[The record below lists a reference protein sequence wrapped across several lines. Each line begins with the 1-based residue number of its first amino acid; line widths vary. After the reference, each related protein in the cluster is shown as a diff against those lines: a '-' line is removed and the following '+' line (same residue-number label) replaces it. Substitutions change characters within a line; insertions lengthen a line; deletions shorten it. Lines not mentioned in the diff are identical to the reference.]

1 MKRIVLLGP
10 PGCGKGTQSN
20 LLVKNNN
27 FIQLS
32 TGDLLREVT
41 SNKNSELGQKI
52 NKIMEMGELVP
63 DQIVINMIIEKVKK
77 FQNNNVIF
85 DGFPRNLNQAQV
97 LDESLKNISAELDHV
112 IFFDVEFE
120 ILKERIKNR
129 IEESGNE
136 SVRKDD
142 NLETLLKRI
151 EVYKASTL
159 PIVNYYDE
167 KNILNKINGM
177 EEIEK
182 VNFKILKIIS

>member
-1 MKRIVLLGP
+1 M
-10 PGCGKGTQSN
+10 
-20 LLVKNNN
+20 
-27 FIQLS
+27 
-32 TGDLLREVT
+32 
-41 SNKNSELGQKI
+41 
-52 NKIMEMGELVP
+52 
-63 DQIVINMIIEKVKK
+63 
-77 FQNNNVIF
+77 
-85 DGFPRNLNQAQV
+85 
-97 LDESLKNISAELDHV
+97 KNISAELDHV

>member
-32 TGDLLREVT
+32 TGDLLREET

-77 FQNNNVIF
+77 FQKNNVIF
-85 DGFPRNLNQAQV
+85 DGFPRNLNQAKV
-97 LDESLKNISAELDHV
+97 LDESLKKISAGLDHV

-129 IEESGNE
+129 IEESNNQ

-151 EVYKASTL
+151 EVYKVSTL
-159 PIVNYYDE
+159 PIVNYYDK

-182 VNFKILKIIS
+182 VNLKILKIIS